1 MPRVK
6 IHENQ
11 LTLPDELRQAL
22 SSANED
28 ELDAELVE
36 GGVLLR
42 PSSAARRKAAR
53 EAIRAIQQRVRRAP
67 ELDAMS
73 PEEEEEMIAEL
84 LAADKAEA
92 AGKRKHG

>member
-6 IHENQ
+6 IRENQ
-11 LTLPDELRQAL
+11 LTLPEELRRAL
-22 SSANED
+22 SSASED

-36 GGVLLR
+36 DGVLLR
-42 PSSAARRKAAR
+42 PSASARRKAAR
-53 EAIRAIQQRVRRAP
+53 EGIRAIQRRVRRSP

-84 LAADKAEA
+84 LEADEA
-92 AGKRKHG
+92 DEATARKHG